1 MQCPKC
7 GAENR
12 DESNFC
18 RYCATPLVARLDPP
32 SGYIPSVPPPPP
44 QTAPYGAQYPPPAYQ
59 QAPQPPAPLPVVGR
73 LSCPRCGSPRVLKGG
88 IATWAIVATIVG
100 FLFVL
105 CFSLFFLLVKDPNKC
120 LNCGM
125 EFK

>member
-1 MQCPKC
+1 MRCLKC

-18 RYCATPLVARLDPP
+18 RYCATPLTAAKPDPP
-32 SGYIPSVPPPPP
+32 SGYIPSVPPPAEQPV
-44 QTAPYGAQYPPPAYQ
+44 TYYPPATYQ
-59 QAPQPPAPLPVVGR
+59 QPPQPPVLPIVGQ
-73 LSCPRCGSPRVLKGG
+73 LTCPRCGSHRVLKGG
-88 IATWAIVATIVG
+88 IATWAIVVAIVG
-100 FLFVL
+100 FLIVL

-120 LNCGM
+120 LNCGF

>member
-1 MQCPKC
+1 MRCPKC

-18 RYCATPLVARLDPP
+18 RYCATPLAVARPDPP
-32 SGYIPSVPPPPP
+32 SGYIPSVPPPPAE
-44 QTAPYGAQYPPPAYQ
+44 QQGAYHPPVTYQ
-59 QAPQPPAPLPVVGR
+59 QQPQPPAPLPVVGQR
-73 LSCPRCGSPRVLKGG
+73 TCPRCGSPRILKGG
-88 IATWAIVATIVG
+88 IATWAVVATIVG
-100 FLFVL
+100 FFFVL

-120 LNCGM
+120 LNCGL